1 MSMQRR
7 ELLTAG
13 TLGLLALGAKSA
25 MAKPAEGKKPTTPSL
40 APTPTPAPD
49 PKKALL
55 DALAKCISAGEVC
68 QAHCVEELGKG
79 NVSMANCN
87 RRVHEMLAMCRA
99 TQTLAALES
108 TLLAQAAATCAA
120 ACKACAEACGE
131 HKAHFAH
138 GMHQACKDC
147 MESCQACEKAC
158 SAVK

>member
-1 MSMQRR
+1 MAMDRR

-13 TLGLLALGAKSA
+13 TLGLLALSA
-25 MAKPAEGKKPTTPSL
+25 SDALAKPAEAKKP
-40 APTPTPAPD
+40 APAPAAPAPD

-87 RRVHEMLAMCRA
+87 KRVHEMLAMCRA
-99 TQTLAALES
+99 TQTLAALGS
-108 TLLAQAAATCAA
+108 SLLPQAAATCAA

-131 HKAHFAH
+131 HKEHFAH
-138 GMHQACKDC
+138 GMHMACKDC